1 MTRQNGGI
9 TRSTN
14 NKATVRRLRDKMIF
28 WKAMAQIHNEA
39 VVASVG
45 SYLLDIIANKD

>member
-1 MTRQNGGI
+1 MNQQGGI

-14 NKATVRRLRDKMIF
+14 KKATTRRSRDEMIF

-39 VVASVG
+39 VIASVR
-45 SYLLDIIANKD
+45 SYLLEIIANR